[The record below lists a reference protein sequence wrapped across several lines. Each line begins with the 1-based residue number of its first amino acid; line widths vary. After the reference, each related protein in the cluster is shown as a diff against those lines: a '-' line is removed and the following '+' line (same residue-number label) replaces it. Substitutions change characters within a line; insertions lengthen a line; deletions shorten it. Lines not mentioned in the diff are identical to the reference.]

1 MQEKDLFDILFY
13 LAAPL
18 MLLASTYILI
28 TKFFD
33 RDYRLQLF
41 ELKRNSQQHI
51 IPLRLQAYERIVLFL
66 ERIQINNL
74 VLRVREDDMNV
85 KQFQLALLQTIRAEL
100 DHNITQQIY
109 IAGTTWNQIKITKEE
124 TIRIINFTADTLSPN
139 APATDLAKALFEYI
153 INNDFIS
160 TQLAIDTVKNE
171 ARQLF

>member
-109 IAGTTWNQIKITKEE
+109 IAATTWNQIKTTKEE

-160 TQLAIDTVKNE
+160 TQLAIDAVKNE